1 MEFIKKYL
9 ATNATTGASAPVVA
23 WGYWGILASFYL
35 VLIFRSMLQ
44 DLGTPLEIFVARM
57 LPFTYLKLHH
67 TIFREIV
74 FHLIAIAGALLTV
87 KTLRL
92 TQEELGWS
100 RPDGIK
106 TITTAI
112 TYGIACWALIT
123 LATIYFW
130 ITNNHILSKTV
141 QHDSYAMLVMWPK
154 HFKIWP
160 TGVFSIPD
168 AYGIFPYLNSF
179 ITAPVVEELIFRGV
193 LFAALRRKVS
203 LGWTIALTSILDLLL
218 HYNLPGFFFSANW
231 RPEDTQALFNLPRF
245 AQILSFSIAAS
256 WLRARRATLTELTV
270 FHSFYNFLASS
281 LTWSVT
287 HLS

>member
-1 MEFIKKYL
+1 MGVIKKEL
-9 ATNATTGASAPVVA
+9 ATNTTAGANAPAVA
-23 WGYWGILASFYL
+23 WSYWGILASFYL
-35 VLIFRSMLQ
+35 ILMFRSMFQ
-44 DLGTPLEIFVARM
+44 DLGTPLEVLVARV

-100 RPDGIK
+100 RPDRIN
-106 TITTAI
+106 TITRAL

-130 ITNNHILSKTV
+130 IANNHILSKPA
-141 QHDSYAMLVMWPK
+141 QQDAYAMLVLWPK

-160 TGVFSIPD
+160 IGVFTIPD
-168 AYGIFPYLNSF
+168 ILGIFPYLNSF
-179 ITAPVVEELIFRGV
+179 ITAPIVEELIFRGV
-193 LFAALRRKVS
+193 LFAALRRKLS
-203 LGWTIALTSILDLLL
+203 LGWTITFTSILDLLL

-231 RPEDTQALFNLPRF
+231 HPKDTQALFNLPRF
-245 AQILSFSIAAS
+245 AQILSFSMAAG
-256 WLRARRATLTELTV
+256 WLRARRASLTELTV
-270 FHSFYNFLASS
+270 FHSIYNFLASS
-281 LTWSVT
+281 LTWSIT
-287 HLS
+287 RLG